1 MAERAYVCI
10 DLKSF
15 YASVEC
21 VDRGLDPFCAN
32 LVVADPSRGSGA
44 ICLAV
49 SPAMK
54 ALGVSNRCR
63 IFEIPKSISYLTA
76 MPRMKRYMEVSAD
89 VYSVYLKY
97 ISHEDIHVYS
107 IDECFIDVTP
117 YLALY
122 SKTPKEMAV
131 MLMDAVFSQT
141 GICATAGLGPNLFL
155 AKVALDVTAKH
166 AADHIG
172 ILDEGEFR
180 RSIWP
185 HRPITDIWNI
195 GPGIAK
201 RLEKYGV
208 YDLHGVTC
216 LEEGLLYREFG
227 ANAEYLIDH
236 ARGVEPCTIKEIH
249 EYKSKSNSLSNSQ
262 ILFEDYSLDDAY
274 LVLKEM
280 VDTMVLELV
289 DKRLVTN
296 SISLSIGYSKNAVKS
311 TGGTRKLKEYTNS
324 FHKLMAYFHDFYY
337 GTAQKGYPIRKIG
350 IGLNNVVEE
359 AFATF
364 DFFTDL
370 QAERR
375 ERQMQD
381 TILTIKKKY
390 GRNAIVKGVSLEEK
404 ATARMRNKLIGG
416 HNSE

>member
-1 MAERAYVCI
+1 
-10 DLKSF
+10 
-15 YASVEC
+15 
-21 VDRGLDPFCAN
+21 
-32 LVVADPSRGSGA
+32 
-44 ICLAV
+44 
-49 SPAMK
+49 
-54 ALGVSNRCR
+54 
-63 IFEIPKSISYLTA
+63 
-76 MPRMKRYMEVSAD
+76 
-89 VYSVYLKY
+89 
-97 ISHEDIHVYS
+97 
-107 IDECFIDVTP
+107 
-117 YLALY
+117 
-122 SKTPKEMAV
+122 

-141 GICATAGLGPNLFL
+141 GIRATAGLGPNLFL

-172 ILDEGEFR
+172 ILDEAEFE
-180 RSIWP
+180 RSIWR

-227 ANAEYLIDH
+227 ANAEYLMDH
-236 ARGVEPCTIKEIH
+236 ARGMEPCTIKEIH

-324 FHKLMAYFHDFYY
+324 FHKLMAYFNEFYHS
-337 GTAQKGYPIRKIG
+337 TAQGGYPIRRIG

-370 QAERR
+370 HAERR

-390 GRNAIVKGVSLEEK
+390 GRNAIVKGVSLDEK

>member
-89 VYSVYLKY
+89 IYSIYLKY

-107 IDECFIDVTP
+107 IDECFIDVTT

-122 SKTPKEMAV
+122 SRTPKEMAV

-141 GICATAGLGPNLFL
+141 GIRATAGLGPNLFL

-172 ILDEGEFR
+172 ILDEAEFE
-180 RSIWP
+180 RSIWR

-227 ANAEYLIDH
+227 ANAEYLMDH
-236 ARGVEPCTIKEIH
+236 ARGMEPCTIKEIH

-324 FHKLMAYFHDFYY
+324 FHKLMAYFNEFYHS
-337 GTAQKGYPIRKIG
+337 TAQGGYPIRRIG

>member
-324 FHKLMAYFHDFYY
+324 FHKLMAYFNEFYHS
-337 GTAQKGYPIRKIG
+337 TAQGGYPIRRIG

-404 ATARMRNKLIGG
+404 ATARMRNRLIGG

>member
-89 VYSVYLKY
+89 IYSIYLKY

-107 IDECFIDVTP
+107 IDECFIDVTT

-122 SKTPKEMAV
+122 SRTPKEMAV

-141 GICATAGLGPNLFL
+141 GIRATAGLGPNLFL

-172 ILDEGEFR
+172 ILDEAEFD
-180 RSIWP
+180 RSIWR

-227 ANAEYLIDH
+227 ANAEYLMDH
-236 ARGVEPCTIKEIH
+236 ARGMEPCTIKEIH

-324 FHKLMAYFHDFYY
+324 FHKLMAYFNEFYHS
-337 GTAQKGYPIRKIG
+337 TAQGGYPIRRIG